1 MQGNERRFDVRR
13 RTFLTEDNIE
23 VRIKCYIQ
31 DRIIIKNLH
40 VQLNNAKILA
50 APAGRL

>member
-1 MQGNERRFDVRR
+1 MNGDLMFEEEH
-13 RTFLTEDNIE
+13 FLTEDNIE

-50 APAGRL
+50 VPAGRL